1 MRQAGVIDDLKRAQ
15 RFADYLLARGI
26 KSRVEPQ
33 PTGGKLW
40 IYEDGQLEQAR
51 QELAEFNADP
61 DNARYDRQREAQAL
75 REQERREQELAKQR
89 MINVRTTW
97 GKRGRPGSAPVSVTL
112 IIVCIALHL
121 LLHYG
126 PATPGLRQFF
136 NSLTFALAPGLLLQH
151 LLAGEVWRLV
161 TPVLLHGSLLH
172 LGFNMLWL
180 YSLGS
185 QVETGRGTLR
195 FLALVLA
202 FSVVSNLTQYLWAG
216 PNFLGMSGVVYGLFA
231 YVWMQ
236 SVDRQEQR
244 HRAHGMV
251 GPVHDG
257 ALGPNRQRCAHWWTG
272 CWSRSRFRPVPAR
285 QAEAIGRAGCATS
298 GR

>member
-236 SVDRQEQR
+236 SRYMPRPDLWIDKNNAIVL
-244 HRAHGMV
+244 MV
-251 GPVHDG
+251 WLVLCMTGL
-257 ALGPNRQRCAHWWTG
+257 LGPIANAAH
-272 CWSRSRFRPVPAR
+272 
-285 QAEAIGRAGCATS
+285 IGGLVAGAVAGS
-298 GR
+298 GPFLRGRLKR